1 MSIKMEIQGVAE
13 LNKKLEQLMGNKMP
27 GLKVGVL
34 ENAKDPEGEPIA
46 PRAFANEF
54 GATINH
60 PASKRRLIFRE
71 KGEKDKGGG
80 KYRFARNNDKRALFG
95 MEVDVAGYTTTIPPR
110 PAFRLTVEEKSGE
123 WVNGLVAKL
132 KDGNIFDEAKVEAAV
147 KKLAETM
154 KSDLMRKIKSGI
166 APASAESTVRR
177 KQSLGKKVPHLTLV
191 EDGDYQK
198 SIDYEIIPA
207 GQKK

>member
-13 LNKKLEQLMGNKMP
+13 LNKALEQLMGNKMP

-46 PRAFANEF
+46 PRAFYNEF
-54 GATINH
+54 GTAH
-60 PASKRRLIFRE
+60 
-71 KGEKDKGGG
+71 
-80 KYRFARNNDKRALFG
+80 
-95 MEVDVAGYTTTIPPR
+95 IPPR
-110 PAFRLTVEEKSGE
+110 PAFRLTIEEKSAA
-123 WVNGLVAKL
+123 WANGLVSKL

-147 KKLAETM
+147 KLLAETM
-154 KSDLMRKIKSGI
+154 KSDLMRKIGSGV
-166 APASAESTVRR
+166 APASAASTVRR
-177 KQSLGKKVPHLTLV
+177 KQSLGKAAPYLTLV